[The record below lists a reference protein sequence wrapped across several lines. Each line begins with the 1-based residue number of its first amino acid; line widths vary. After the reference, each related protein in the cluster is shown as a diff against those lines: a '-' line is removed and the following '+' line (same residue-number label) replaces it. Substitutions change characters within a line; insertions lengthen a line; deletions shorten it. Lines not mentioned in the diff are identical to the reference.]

1 MGPRDH
7 RLSGH
12 AAWECKKGRNARHAR
27 RRSGREGRRLLTL
40 RALVSSAPLLEG
52 RASNSSTEASSQI
65 AGSACDAGTSTLA
78 GVSCTCVRPDQR
90 ETQVQA
96 GVQSCSRGWGM
107 RGART
112 RDGLLA
118 QVPPSIVM
126 SRSSGIALSDSRA
139 DLPRTTMLMPAHL
152 RGAKQGDGLTG
163 RQWRRKWAKDRAKPR
178 SPADRSTKANQ
189 DLGAKSGF
197 TLASAPTG

>member
-1 MGPRDH
+1 MSSRELCPGPRRSSLELVDGGQ
-7 RLSGH
+7 LPDSG
-12 AAWECKKGRNARHAR
+12 CSLR
-27 RRSGREGRRLLTL
+27 RRDIHISGGELHIC
-40 RALVSSAPLLEG
+40 A
-52 RASNSSTEASSQI
+52 
-65 AGSACDAGTSTLA
+65 
-78 GVSCTCVRPDQR
+78 RPDQR

-163 RQWRRKWAKDRAKPR
+163 RQWRGEWAKDGAKPP
-178 SPADRSTKANQ
+178 SPIDRQGLWSRSTKIQFYPGNNP
-189 DLGAKSGF
+189 S
-197 TLASAPTG
+197 LAEPNVF

>member
-1 MGPRDH
+1 M
-7 RLSGH
+7 
-12 AAWECKKGRNARHAR
+12 
-27 RRSGREGRRLLTL
+27 
-40 RALVSSAPLLEG
+40 
-52 RASNSSTEASSQI
+52 
-65 AGSACDAGTSTLA
+65 
-78 GVSCTCVRPDQR
+78 RPDQR

-96 GVQSCSRGWGM
+96 GVQPCSRGWGM

-163 RQWRRKWAKDRAKPR
+163 VSGAESGQKMGPSRPHLPIDRT
-178 SPADRSTKANQ
+178 SLWSRSTKIQFYPGHNPSLAEPNVGICGNM
-189 DLGAKSGF
+189 LPTATKRLTLTRPTPPSLCNHGAEQAQLPDYYRGVGPVVFKN
-197 TLASAPTG
+197 T

>member
-1 MGPRDH
+1 
-7 RLSGH
+7 
-12 AAWECKKGRNARHAR
+12 
-27 RRSGREGRRLLTL
+27 
-40 RALVSSAPLLEG
+40 
-52 RASNSSTEASSQI
+52 
-65 AGSACDAGTSTLA
+65 
-78 GVSCTCVRPDQR
+78 
-90 ETQVQA
+90 
-96 GVQSCSRGWGM
+96 M

-163 RQWRRKWAKDRAKPR
+163 RQWRREWAKDGAKPD
-178 SPADRSTKANQ
+178 SPADRSTNVCNENSILL
-189 DLGAKSGF
+189 LGHRQAGGAQCAHRL
-197 TLASAPTG
+197 TTEWRRASLTAAYS